1 LDDAFSSAES
11 KLAQVTNRCAE
22 SDLELYICEVGEIM
36 GINKTLA
43 AQSATGEEASTSQR
57 GRPQAKAVME
67 FVIQRLIEW
76 KKSTG
81 GIEGQ
86 VNILFFGYQFIA
98 YVLRTNFSMR
108 WTQM

>member
-36 GINKTLA
+36 GIIKTLA
-43 AQSATGEEASTSQR
+43 AQSASGEGS

-86 VNILFFGYQFIA
+86 VNILLFGYQFIA
-98 YVLRTNFSMR
+98 YVVRISV
-108 WTQM
+108 